1 MNSHWTVWTA
11 DDIKEAFLSVMMVLC
26 VFKSLLL
33 DMNEVFIDGMMR
45 RLGLTSEKPRAVRVG
60 VTENETRLAVL

>member
-33 DMNEVFIDGMMR
+33 DINEVFIDGMMR

-60 VTENETRLAVL
+60 VTKNETRLAVL